1 MSVIFITGTD
11 TGVGKTLISK
21 ALIDYFVAAGL
32 QVSAMKPIASGATLT
47 ASGLRNEDAEI
58 LLSSINTPF
67 TYEQVNPYVFGPPIA
82 PHIAAEENNNNIEIS
97 VLDKAFDVLVSGSDK
112 LIIEGAGGWQVPLN
126 QEMSFADWVSK
137 KQWPV
142 VLVVGIRLGC
152 INHAIL
158 TYLDILQ
165 KKNPLLGWVAN
176 IVDPELS
183 RVNEVIEYLENNI
196 SAPLLGTIPFL
207 NQADQQDLTCYFEL
221 SDLV

>member
-32 QVSAMKPIASGATLT
+32 QVSAMKPIASGATFT

-58 LLSSINTPF
+58 LLSSINTPL
-67 TYEQVNPYVFGPPIA
+67 TYDQVNPYVFGPPIA
-82 PHIAAEENNNNIEIS
+82 PHIAAEENNGNIEIP

-126 QEMSFADWVSK
+126 QEVSFADWVSK